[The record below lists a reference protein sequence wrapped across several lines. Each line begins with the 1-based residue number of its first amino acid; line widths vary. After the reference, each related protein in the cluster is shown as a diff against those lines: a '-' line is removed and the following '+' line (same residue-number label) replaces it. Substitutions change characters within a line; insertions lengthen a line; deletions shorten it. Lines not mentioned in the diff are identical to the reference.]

1 MLASLPD
8 LRDGSLRP
16 TRLVKRIGDAWFAIG
31 PVAVFA
37 LADTAPSHAGPWL
50 LLAALS
56 AQFGV
61 DFVVSA
67 VRFRISDAVS
77 LREHARSSWVFVIDM
92 ALSGVALVVAEEI
105 HRAPYAPLAVL
116 PLLGLLSV
124 FAREREARL
133 DQLIELNHAYHGTAL
148 VLGDVVEADD
158 GYTGEH
164 SRGVVRLC
172 LEVATR
178 LGLNAE
184 QKRNLEFGALLHD
197 VGKIAIPKEI
207 INKPGQLDEHE
218 WEIIRTH
225 TVEGQKLLDTVG
237 GFMREVGPDRA
248 LPPRALGRRRLSG
261 RTCRRGD
268 PLGVADRLLLRH
280 LERDAHRS
288 LLPQAPAL
296 QPGGAGDARGGGH
309 AAGPARC
316 RGTARGRRGRGSG
329 SGRARSADRALPSTD
344 DCLIRL
350 TSSPT
355 CRACR
360 RLRRRR
366 YPCPEPR
373 R

>member
-1 MLASLPD
+1 MAASSLAAAALIVLRPPHGFDPWPGLLCIVLLALATRVKFDTPLGFTVVTQLAFVPLLFALPVSLVPPAVVCGLMLASLPD

-16 TRLVKRIGDAWFAIG
+16 TRLVKRVGDAWFAIG

-92 ALSGVALVVAEEI
+92 ALSGVALAVAEEI

-164 SRGVVRLC
+164 SRGRRAAVPRGRHQTRPQRGAEAQPRVR
-172 LEVATR
+172 R
-178 LGLNAE
+178 
-184 QKRNLEFGALLHD
+184 
-197 VGKIAIPKEI
+197 
-207 INKPGQLDEHE
+207 
-218 WEIIRTH
+218 
-225 TVEGQKLLDTVG
+225 
-237 GFMREVGPDRA
+237 
-248 LPPRALGRRRLSG
+248 
-261 RTCRRGD
+261 
-268 PLGVADRLLLRH
+268 
-280 LERDAHRS
+280 
-288 LLPQAPAL
+288 APA
-296 QPGGAGDARGGGH
+296 
-309 AAGPARC
+309 
-316 RGTARGRRGRGSG
+316 
-329 SGRARSADRALPSTD
+329 
-344 DCLIRL
+344 
-350 TSSPT
+350 
-355 CRACR
+355 
-360 RLRRRR
+360 
-366 YPCPEPR
+366 
-373 R
+373 